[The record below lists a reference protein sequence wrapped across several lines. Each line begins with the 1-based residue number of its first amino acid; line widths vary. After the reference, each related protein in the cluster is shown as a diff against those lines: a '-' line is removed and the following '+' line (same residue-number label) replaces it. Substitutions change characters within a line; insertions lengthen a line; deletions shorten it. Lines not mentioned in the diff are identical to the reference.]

1 MSTAV
6 TVPNMAHLEVERAFS
21 PPPDSQLPDLTEVAG
36 VVAMETAGEANL
48 DATYYDV
55 PGMPLLRSG
64 VTLRRRE
71 GGSDEGWHLKL
82 PQNGVQGRTE
92 LHEGLDSA
100 GIPAALSGLVAGWI
114 RGKELAPVARVRTS
128 RRTSRLVGPDGTVL
142 AEVADD
148 RVVGNPARLGAD
160 AVRWRE
166 WEVELVH
173 GEPALLDAVEE
184 FLGRHGVRRSPQQ
197 RKLTVVV
204 GEPAVPRPKPPAK
217 KKPAKRLLHP
227 WILEQVSEI
236 ERLDPLVRQAETGGV
251 HGMRKACRRLRAA
264 LATYRPLVD
273 RDRTDPIR
281 DELRW
286 LARSLGPARDD
297 EVVVA
302 RIDRLLR
309 EDEADVESAHRVLE
323 RRALER
329 AQHDQAV
336 IAENLGS
343 QRYFDLRSA
352 LDELAA
358 DPPWTAEADRA
369 ARDVLPKLVRKEWK
383 RMRRRHHRADDPHEV
398 RKAAKRLRYAYEL
411 VEPVWSDR
419 AKRPRQAARELTRVL
434 GDRQDTLVAREW
446 LSSLAAGHTSGRAGF
461 VLGRVHAG
469 EELSELALLE
479 EAATVWRELK
489 SVRW

>member
-1 MSTAV
+1 
-6 TVPNMAHLEVERAFS
+6 MAHVEVERAFS
-21 PPPDSQLPDLTEVAG
+21 PAPDAELPDLTEVTGVLAVELAG
-36 VVAMETAGEANL
+36 DDDL

-82 PQNGVQGRTE
+82 PLNGDQGRTE

-100 GIPAALSGLVAGWI
+100 GIPDSLSALVAGWA
-114 RGKELAPVARVRTS
+114 RGRQLAPVARIRTS
-128 RRTSRLVGPDGTVL
+128 RRTSRLVGADGAVL

-148 RVVGNPARLGAD
+148 RVEGHPAQLGAD

-173 GEPALLDAVEE
+173 GEPTLLDDVEAM
-184 FLGRHGVRRSPQQ
+184 LLQHGVNRSPQQ
-197 RKLTVVV
+197 RKLAVVV
-204 GEPAVPRPKPPAK
+204 GDPDLPAPSKRPSKE
-217 KKPAKRLLHP
+217 KPAKRLLHQ

-236 ERLDPLVRQAETGGV
+236 ERLDPLVRQAEHGGV
-251 HGMRKACRRLRAA
+251 HGMRKACRRLRAG

-273 RDRTDPIR
+273 CERTDPIR
-281 DELRW
+281 EELRW

-302 RIDRLLR
+302 RIDGLLR
-309 EDEADVESAHRVLE
+309 AEEADVESAHR
-323 RRALER
+323 ALER
-329 AQHDQAV
+329 LALERTRHDQSLV
-336 IAENLGS
+336 IEALGS

-358 DPPWTAEADRA
+358 EPPWTAKADRPA
-369 ARDVLPKLVRKEWK
+369 KKVLPKLVRREGK
-383 RMRRRHHRADDPHEV
+383 RLRRRHRTADNPHDV

-411 VEPVWSDR
+411 VEPVWGSE
-419 AKRPRQAARELTRVL
+419 AELPGKVAHELTRLL

-446 LSSLAAGHTSGRAGF
+446 LVRLSAGRTSGRAGF
-461 VLGRVHAG
+461 VLGRVHAQ
-469 EELSELALLE
+469 EEQREAELLE
-479 EAATVWRELK
+479 EAASAWRELK